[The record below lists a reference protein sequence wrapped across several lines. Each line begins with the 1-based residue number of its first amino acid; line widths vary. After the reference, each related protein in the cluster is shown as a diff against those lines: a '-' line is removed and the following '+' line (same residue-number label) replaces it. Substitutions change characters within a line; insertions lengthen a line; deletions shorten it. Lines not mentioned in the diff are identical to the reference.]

1 MHFLTASLSEASILS
16 PTVQLDFTW
25 TLEMSDWQ
33 NDWFGSPS
41 GSLRNSLTTMC
52 TSSELFHR
60 EIFGNEKLINDK
72 LGIQKNVIIL

>member
-1 MHFLTASLSEASILS
+1 MHFVTASLSEASILS

-52 TSSELFHR
+52 TSSELF
-60 EIFGNEKLINDK
+60 GNEKLINDK

>member
-1 MHFLTASLSEASILS
+1 
-16 PTVQLDFTW
+16 
-25 TLEMSDWQ
+25 MSDWQ